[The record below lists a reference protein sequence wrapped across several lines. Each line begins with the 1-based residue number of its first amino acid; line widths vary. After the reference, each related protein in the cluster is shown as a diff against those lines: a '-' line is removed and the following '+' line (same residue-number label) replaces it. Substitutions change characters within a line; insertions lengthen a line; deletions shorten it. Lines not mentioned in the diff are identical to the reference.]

1 MTQAMMMGTLQ
12 ASLSVEPKKE
22 DVHKCE
28 SIDEEESSEEEEE
41 EKELEDY
48 GDSDNENKLQMQM
61 KTMMTQAMLTW
72 HHRVDLVEE
81 KSKITTSY

>member
-1 MTQAMMMGTLQ
+1 ME
-12 ASLSVEPKKE
+12 EPIGE
-22 DVHKCE
+22 LR
-28 SIDEEESSEEEEE
+28 SDEEESSSTD
-41 EKELEDY
+41 KELEDY